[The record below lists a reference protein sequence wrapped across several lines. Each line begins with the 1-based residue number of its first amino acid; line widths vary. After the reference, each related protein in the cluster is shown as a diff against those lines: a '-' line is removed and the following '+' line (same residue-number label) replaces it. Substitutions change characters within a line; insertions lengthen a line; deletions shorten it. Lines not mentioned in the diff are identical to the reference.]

1 MANLFQKAAEQQPM
15 PGQDPSAV
23 PMSETPDGD
32 QNAEPGPDAASDP
45 APQDGT
51 QDDGGDPDPNNPA
64 YLKAKELAMSKL
76 YEEGAG
82 KEIAAALQKAPSLL
96 QGLVEQSLVLF
107 SSVDEATNGSVP
119 DNLLLLLGLDMLNEV
134 AEIASSAGLPVDSK
148 TIAAAVQKFILAVVQ
163 DLGGDTSQVEQAM
176 SQLDPGQVGSALD
189 QASRAPQGA

>member
-1 MANLFQKAAEQQPM
+1 MAGQDQAAE
-15 PGQDPSAV
+15 V
-23 PMSETPDGD
+23 PDGD
-32 QNAEPGPDAASDP
+32 QSAEPGTDAAADP
-45 APQDGT
+45 VPQGGP

-134 AEIASSAGLPVDSK
+134 AEIANSAGLPVDSK
-148 TIAAAVQKFILAVVQ
+148 TIAEAVQKFILAVVQ

-176 SQLDPGQVGSALD
+176 SQIDPAQVGMALD
-189 QASRAPQGA
+189 KASQAQPQGA